1 MDLTLLLA
9 VIPAI
14 LALHAIVKTRHSRT
28 RKISPTH
35 ERILVLGASSGIGK
49 SIAHEYAKRGA
60 RVCIVAR
67 RAEKVEETTR
77 ACQAE
82 RGSEDGVLGCVAD
95 FTNVE
100 DMVRVRTL
108 ITQGL
113 VNSQFGD
120 MLV

>member
-82 RGSEDGVLGCVAD
+82 RGSEDGVLGCVSD

-100 DMVRVRTL
+100 DIPRTRMR
-108 ITQGL
+108 
-113 VNSQFGD
+113 S
-120 MLV
+120 